1 VDAVTIERSVELDAP
16 AGRVWAAT
24 RTPAAF
30 RYVTRGVLRIT
41 GLPRTGRFGQG
52 GRIEGWML
60 LGGVLPLHR
69 HHLEVV
75 RVDHT
80 AMTLSSHE
88 WGGVLRRWDH
98 DIVIEGLDDD
108 RRATPTGSSS
118 MRVGSRCRWRCSL
131 GCSTATASTAGA
143 TRPTGTPK
151 VTALA
156 YRVLARSVVTAGAVR
171 DER

>member
-1 VDAVTIERSVELDAP
+1 MDAVTIVRSVELAAP
-16 AGRVWAAT
+16 AGQVWAAT

-30 RYVTRGVLRIT
+30 RYVTRGVLRIA

-52 GRIEGWML
+52 TRVEGWLL

-75 RVDHT
+75 CVDHE

-98 DIVIEGLDDD
+98 DIVVERLDDD
-108 RRATPTGSSS
+108 RTRYTD
-118 MRVGSRCRWRCSL
+118 RVLIDAGPFTMPVAGFAWLFYRYRQRRWRKL
-131 GCSTATASTAGA
+131 
-143 TRPTGTPK
+143 
-151 VTALA
+151 
-156 YRVLARSVVTAGAVR
+156 VR
-171 DER
+171 RAPSS